1 MKKLTIGKRIVLG
14 FGTLTLLVAVLGI
27 TAYFMFFRVAREVG
41 SLSQHSLPAVQ
52 HATGVERN
60 AFECILEER
69 NYVLNQREENHQQA
83 KHKVAE
89 LMGNLDQVDKVAAQF
104 NDQALGTKSTD
115 VRKITQQWAE
125 LYEKGVGSLQA
136 NADAQASMAVKGA
149 AVTTEANA
157 YLAVKNAEYKD
168 AKNALAIVNRI
179 AALAFET
186 RMNAKAYMLY
196 HQQQKYFD
204 VISKNIASLLDCY
217 DQLEKFHP
225 DATEQKQ
232 IADARKAT
240 QAYYEDAKKW
250 VEVHKGSASAEDEME
265 KKYGAVMA
273 AYIEFAKT
281 LQNDY
286 KTATTEAARAN
297 AYQMLTVGNTAAGNA
312 GAAVIFSKK
321 YMLNNQAEDWQ
332 GVTNNI
338 NQLLSAFANL
348 SKLAQNDQE
357 RQTIGT
363 GEKATQGYLAA
374 AKSWVENDNQLK
386 AADAA
391 MTVGGEGVVEAATG
405 YAAAKTERTDKLAD
419 SVFIVSEIGNTA
431 PEARLHTR
439 IYQASHDP
447 QEWDKLNECIA
458 KLNTLYTELRKV
470 SVTDEDLQR
479 IDRAEKA
486 TAEYMAVGKTW
497 EQNDN
502 NLRQTILPTMQR
514 IGDTVLATAQAAE
527 NDAWKA
533 SNESSNNVGG
543 IVSSSKFIAIT
554 MLLAGVL
561 IAFAATFIITR
572 SITKPIKAVA
582 DAISLGADQ
591 TFSASSQVTSSSQS
605 LAEGASEQAASVE
618 ETSSSLEE
626 TASMAKQN
634 AENAQKVN
642 DLAKQARAAAERG
655 TEDMKTMSMAMQS
668 IKTSSDEVAK
678 IIKTI
683 DEIAFQTN
691 ILALNAAVEA
701 ARAGEAGMGF
711 AVVADEVRNLAQR
724 SAQAAKETAAKIEGA
739 LSSTVQGVLFSAK
752 VAESLNEIV
761 VKARQVDELA
771 AQATLASKEQT
782 SGITQI
788 NAAVGQMDKVTQSN
802 AANAEECA
810 AAAEELNAQAQVMKQ
825 SVTELLQLVGGNQT
839 EANQA
844 VRSEEFQ
851 PVKSNQLVLS
861 KSKRSAGAGSNGNGN
876 GHSTAK
882 FFETTTAKR
891 GSDIPGTGDFKD
903 F

>member
-149 AVTTEANA
+149 AVTTEATA

-196 HQQQKYFD
+196 HEQQKYFD

-321 YMLNNQAEDWQ
+321 YKIL
-332 GVTNNI
+332 I
-338 NQLLSAFANL
+338 RSANFEVGSL
-348 SKLAQNDQE
+348 
-357 RQTIGT
+357 
-363 GEKATQGYLAA
+363 
-374 AKSWVENDNQLK
+374 KS
-386 AADAA
+386 
-391 MTVGGEGVVEAATG
+391 
-405 YAAAKTERTDKLAD
+405 
-419 SVFIVSEIGNTA
+419 
-431 PEARLHTR
+431 H
-439 IYQASHDP
+439 
-447 QEWDKLNECIA
+447 
-458 KLNTLYTELRKV
+458 
-470 SVTDEDLQR
+470 
-479 IDRAEKA
+479 
-486 TAEYMAVGKTW
+486 
-497 EQNDN
+497 
-502 NLRQTILPTMQR
+502 
-514 IGDTVLATAQAAE
+514 
-527 NDAWKA
+527 
-533 SNESSNNVGG
+533 
-543 IVSSSKFIAIT
+543 
-554 MLLAGVL
+554 
-561 IAFAATFIITR
+561 
-572 SITKPIKAVA
+572 
-582 DAISLGADQ
+582 
-591 TFSASSQVTSSSQS
+591 
-605 LAEGASEQAASVE
+605 
-618 ETSSSLEE
+618 
-626 TASMAKQN
+626 MAKN
-634 AENAQKVN
+634 HIY
-642 DLAKQARAAAERG
+642 G
-655 TEDMKTMSMAMQS
+655 SC
-668 IKTSSDEVAK
+668 
-678 IIKTI
+678 
-683 DEIAFQTN
+683 
-691 ILALNAAVEA
+691 
-701 ARAGEAGMGF
+701 
-711 AVVADEVRNLAQR
+711 
-724 SAQAAKETAAKIEGA
+724 
-739 LSSTVQGVLFSAK
+739 
-752 VAESLNEIV
+752 
-761 VKARQVDELA
+761 VK
-771 AQATLASKEQT
+771 
-782 SGITQI
+782 
-788 NAAVGQMDKVTQSN
+788 
-802 AANAEECA
+802 
-810 AAAEELNAQAQVMKQ
+810 
-825 SVTELLQLVGGNQT
+825 GNQH
-839 EANQA
+839 
-844 VRSEEFQ
+844 F
-851 PVKSNQLVLS
+851 
-861 KSKRSAGAGSNGNGN
+861 
-876 GHSTAK
+876 
-882 FFETTTAKR
+882 
-891 GSDIPGTGDFKD
+891 
-903 F
+903 